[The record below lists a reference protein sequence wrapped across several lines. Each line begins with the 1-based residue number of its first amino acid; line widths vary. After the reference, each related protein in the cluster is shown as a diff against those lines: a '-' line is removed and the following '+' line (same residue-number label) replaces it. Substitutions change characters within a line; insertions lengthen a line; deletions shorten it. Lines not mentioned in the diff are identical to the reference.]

1 MQAKAGSRITLSHQP
16 VPAGAG
22 VARWCTMKRRTGG
35 GIIKPKACQGRK
47 FRLFKF
53 SFFVSPRRSW
63 SLFLKMSTLSF
74 QFSHGFFFSVWEATA
89 SQTGRTTQRNVHSL
103 YTRTQANTPT
113 HSHTLVIDCSTCTEC
128 WRSKRGDKVF
138 SAAWAETLQGQMSIL
153 HLRPGGLLSLCC
165 HCKSHKPLLVLSLSR
180 HPPPIH
186 PYTQAPGCDEST
198 HRRRGSSLGCGQ
210 RAHP

>member
-1 MQAKAGSRITLSHQP
+1 MEPLLENEHA
-16 VPAGAG
+16 
-22 VARWCTMKRRTGG
+22 
-35 GIIKPKACQGRK
+35 
-47 FRLFKF
+47 FF
-53 SFFVSPRRSW
+53 SIFSW
-63 SLFLKMSTLSF
+63 F
-74 QFSHGFFFSVWEATA
+74 FFFSVWEATA

-113 HSHTLVIDCSTCTEC
+113 HSHTLVIDCSTCIEC